1 MHFPLFKPFTIVAAI
16 AIALTACQSAIP
28 STVAQPAAA
37 PVMKIMAPIAGTTL
51 AGPKV
56 KVEIEVNNWTLTA
69 ANQTPKDG
77 EGHLH
82 FFVDVPAD
90 AVKVGE
96 GIPLDQTAKF
106 IHAGKAPYTT
116 REIELSPGPHTLTV
130 VMGDSVHRVLDTP
143 APVSIMFTVQ

>member
-1 MHFPLFKPFTIVAAI
+1 MYFQSLKTLTVGFATL
-16 AIALTACQSAIP
+16 IALAACQPTIPKSAAP
-28 STVAQPAAA
+28 SAAA
-37 PVMKIMAPIAGTTL
+37 PVMTITSPAAGATL

-56 KVEIEVNNWTLTA
+56 KVDVEVGNWALVA

-77 EGHLH
+77 AGHLH

-106 IHAGKAPYTT
+106 IHAGKAPFTT
-116 REIELSPGPHTLTV
+116 REIELTSGTHTLTV
-130 VMGDSVHRVLDTP
+130 VMGDSVHRVLAVP
-143 APVSIMFTVQ
+143 APVSITFTVQ